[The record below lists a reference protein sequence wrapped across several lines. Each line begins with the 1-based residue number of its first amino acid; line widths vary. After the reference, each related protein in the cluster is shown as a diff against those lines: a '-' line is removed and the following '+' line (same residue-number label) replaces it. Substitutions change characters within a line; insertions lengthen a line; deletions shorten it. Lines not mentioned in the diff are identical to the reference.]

1 MPITRLLGWPCYRPI
16 SVGPPFP
23 LRTVLINGFLGT
35 ALARLGYCFDG
46 RPIYVV
52 IVAVP

>member
-23 LRTVLINGFLGT
+23 FRTVLVNGFLGT
-35 ALARLGYCFDG
+35 ALAKHGYCFDG